1 MTPHGPAPTPEPTG
15 MDRVEEYCERTSMF
29 HDGCNYNAAH
39 FPGGVMFCNKC
50 GWLQPCPDCVHH
62 V

>member
-1 MTPHGPAPTPEPTG
+1 